1 MDPLNQG
8 NAVEALVPPE
18 KPLAMPEQSFQDRR
32 GGPRPLPRVSRQA
45 QRARLFVFGIAAVLT
60 AYATWE
66 MYHVV
71 GETKATVLQI
81 VLVLLFASTFAWIA
95 LSTASALLGLFVILA
110 RTARDERT
118 HPSSPPSSRTAIV
131 MPIYNEDTIAVFASL
146 RRMMCELVQQGQGSR
161 FDLFVLS
168 DSTNNEIRKREL
180 EAARKMSRKLHKQI
194 AVYYRNREVNE
205 GKKAGNIADF
215 VRRWGGHYESMIVLD
230 ADSYMTPEAIM
241 ELVKS
246 MENDPHAGLIQTVPR
261 LANGRTLFAR
271 MQQFASEV
279 YAPVLTLGLALWHSD
294 EGNYW
299 GHNAIIRVK
308 AFASACGLP
317 KLAGRKPF
325 GGHILSHDFIE
336 AALLRRSGFAVY
348 MRPDISGS
356 YEGTP
361 PTFADYAVRDRRWA
375 QGNLQHSKI
384 VPAAGLHW
392 VGRFHLLNGIMTY
405 LASPLWLLFMLTGLV
420 LSWQAAT
427 FPPDYFPEGYS
438 LFPTW
443 PRFDAARALSLLGL
457 SALIL
462 LAPKILALTTT
473 LLDSETRRAAGGAVP
488 LALSVVCEVLLSAL
502 LAPIAML
509 VQTRF
514 VLDILLGREAGWE
527 TQQRQEKDAPLRLI
541 VRQHLGHT
549 LAGVALCFGTLMIS
563 TQVWLWLSP
572 VWIGLCSAIPLVALT
587 SRRSAGEFTRKGK
600 LFVTPTERSPIGLG
614 D

>member
-1 MDPLNQG
+1 
-8 NAVEALVPPE
+8 
-18 KPLAMPEQSFQDRR
+18 MPEQSFQDPQ
-32 GGPRPLPRVSRQA
+32 GGPRPLPRASRRA
-45 QRARLFVFGIAAVLT
+45 QLARLFVFGVAAALT

-71 GETKATVLQI
+71 GQTKATVLQI
-81 VLVLLFASTFAWIA
+81 VLVVLFGSTFAWIA
-95 LSTASALLGLFVILA
+95 LSTASALLGFMVTLA
-110 RTARDERT
+110 KTVHRERKDLAL
-118 HPSSPPSSRTAIV
+118 PPSGRTAIV
-131 MPIYNEDTIAVFASL
+131 MPIYNEDTEAVFATL
-146 RRMMCELVQQGQGSR
+146 KRMTCELAQHGQGDR

-168 DSTNNEIRKREL
+168 DSTKDEIRKQEL
-180 EAARKMSRKLHKQI
+180 EAVLMLRRELRGQ
-194 AVYYRNREVNE
+194 VYYRNREVNE
-205 GKKAGNIADF
+205 GKKAGNIANF
-215 VRRWGGHYESMIVLD
+215 VRRWGESYEFMIVLD
-230 ADSYMTPEAIM
+230 ADSYMTPEAII

-246 MENDPHAGLIQTVPR
+246 MEKDPHVGLIQTVPR

-325 GGHILSHDFIE
+325 GGDILSHDFIE
-336 AALLRRSGFAVY
+336 AALLRRSGYAVY

-392 VGRFHLLNGIMTY
+392 VNRFHLLNGIMSY
-405 LASPLWLLFMLTGLV
+405 LASPLWLLFLLIGIA

-443 PRFDAARALSLLGL
+443 PRFDAARARSLLGL
-457 SALIL
+457 SVLIL

-473 LLDSETRRAAGGAVP
+473 LFDSDRRRAVGGAVP
-488 LALSVVCEVLLSAL
+488 LALSVVCEILLSAL

-509 VQTRF
+509 VQTKF

-527 TQQRQEKDAPLRLI
+527 AQQRQEKDAPLRLI
-541 VRQHLGHT
+541 VSQHLGHT
-549 LAGVALCFGTLMIS
+549 LAGVALCFGTLMVS

-572 VWIGLCSAIPLVALT
+572 VWVGLCSAIPFVVFT
-587 SRRSAGEFTRKGK
+587 SRRSAGEITLRSN
-600 LFVTPTERSPIGLG
+600 LFVTPTERSAIS